1 MIQEITLEHLD
12 ELEELENKS
21 FATDKLSR
29 RNFRYLLTKANAI
42 TLAEVVDNTIRG
54 YSIILYNTG
63 TSLAR
68 LYSFAVDPDFR
79 NQGIGKQLLGA
90 SEKAAIDY
98 DCISM
103 RLEVRKDNYNAIQ
116 FYKKNGYKQI
126 GVIDDYYE
134 DHMDAIRFEKLLAP
148 HLKLEMVH
156 VPYYRQTLDFTC
168 GPSVL
173 MMAMKALDPSVEINR
188 QMELRIWRESTSIF
202 MTSGYGGCGPYGLA
216 LAAFRRGFDVEV
228 YVKESSAFFIDSVR
242 SLDKKEVIQLVQE
255 DLFEELRQLPI
266 ELKYKTLS
274 VSEIQEKFDKGGI
287 PIVLISSYRIYRE
300 KFPHWVVVT
309 GFDEKYIYVHDPF
322 VDVEV
327 YKTETDCINM
337 PILKKDF
344 ERMAKYG
351 KSGQK
356 SVIIVKKKKTDI
368 LS

>member
-1 MIQEITLEHLD
+1 MIQEIALEHLD
-12 ELEELENKS
+12 DLEKLENKS
-21 FATDKLSR
+21 FIKDKLSR

-42 TLAEVVDNTIRG
+42 TLADIVNSVIRG
-54 YSIILYNTG
+54 YSIILFNTG

-79 NQGIGKQLLGA
+79 NQGIGNQLLGA
-90 SEKAAIDY
+90 SEKTARDH

-103 RLEVRKDNYNAIQ
+103 RLEVRGDNDNAIR

-126 GVIDDYYE
+126 GIIEDYYE
-134 DHMDAIRFEKLLAP
+134 DHMNAIRFEKLLAP
-148 HLKLEMVH
+148 HLKLEMVN
-156 VPYYRQTLDFTC
+156 VPYYWQTLDFTC

-173 MMAMKALDPSVEINR
+173 MMAMKALDPSIEINR
-188 QMELRIWRESTSIF
+188 QMELRIWRESTTIF

-216 LAAFRRGFDVEV
+216 LSAYRRGFDVEV
-228 YVKESSAFFIDSVR
+228 YVNESSAFFIDSVR
-242 SLDKKEVIQLVQE
+242 SPEKKEVIQLVQE
-255 DLFEELRQLPI
+255 DFLEELRRLPI

-274 VSEIQEKFDKGGI
+274 VSEIQEKFDSGCI
-287 PIVLISSYRIYRE
+287 PIVLISSYRIYHE

-322 VDVEV
+322 VDVDV

-356 SVIIVKKKKTDI
+356 SVIIVKKKKEDVR
-368 LS
+368 S